1 MYCGHVEL
9 HKSSRYGRSKL
20 QKGKC
25 GEQVVHTAQ
34 LWVWALTSHWA
45 CTPLALDSKRYVH
58 GDLYRRTTVNICADL
73 LRYGKGTAQC
83 AGHVQLP
90 GSWAARLTT
99 RANLVHG
106 TAHLGTERRAFE
118 AVVPDAASRK

>member
-1 MYCGHVEL
+1 MWRAGGAYRPTMGLGTE
-9 HKSSRYGRSKL
+9 
-20 QKGKC
+20 
-25 GEQVVHTAQ
+25 
-34 LWVWALTSHWA
+34 ALTIHWT
-45 CTPLALDSKRYVH
+45 CTPLALDSKRHVH

-90 GSWAARLTT
+90 GSWAAHLTT

-106 TAHLGTERRAFE
+106 TVHLGTEKRAFE
-118 AVVPDAASRK
+118 AVVPGATFRK